1 MNQGLDLDLHL
12 VSLVITGDVCQAE
25 KKSGTLSDQES
36 QLNSYRAKKF
46 WMVGV
51 ISGEDFRSSRKESL
65 SMKWSSVKRMK
76 CWGMKRSLLS

>member
-36 QLNSYRAKKF
+36 QLNPYRAKKF
-46 WMVGV
+46 WMVGLQV
-51 ISGEDFRSSRKESL
+51 EKISDHQERSYCPWNGVL
-65 SMKWSSVKRMK
+65 
-76 CWGMKRSLLS
+76 